1 MTESP
6 SWMDVEP
13 SGIMISPPRATTATR
28 IPGFRDRSRRGVP
41 QMAGGG
47 GDGKLHGLGGP
58 IRDAV
63 QSVHH
68 AALGVLHP
76 PDHLENVGGGQLL
89 GGDDAVQTNG
99 LGDTVVVLRLD
110 LVMTLERPSWAAY
123 REMMRLSSSRSVRAT
138 KASPGGEVL

>member
-89 GGDDAVQTNG
+89 GRDDAVQTNG
-99 LGDTVVVLRLD
+99 LGDTVVVLPVGFGD
-110 LVMTLERPSWAAY
+110 DFG
-123 REMMRLSSSRSVRAT
+123 
-138 KASPGGEVL
+138 KAQLGGVQGDDEVVFIPVGKSHEGITGGEVL